1 MAQTKY
7 NFLSDSFSSNFLT
20 YTPVEL
26 DFPLNDSPIDISDW
40 ATEISPLGIPIV
52 KSTIDTSSSKEE
64 EQETES
70 TQKTRIRVNN
80 TEEVPIINYNQNNGT
95 STTNYDKGT
104 SKTNQ
109 DNNGTS
115 KTSYDNEISFEN
127 LLKQE
132 GVHARITSGYREN
145 SKTSSGKTSH
155 HATRGGA
162 YDVVPTDGDFENLRR
177 EIYENPRI
185 VAWMK
190 NKGWG
195 ILEETNPEIKRRTG
209 ATGDHWHFGPDR
221 MAVQQFNQ
229 NLS

>member
-7 NFLSDSFSSNFLT
+7 NFLSDSFSNNFLT

-40 ATEISPLGIPIV
+40 ASGISPLGIPIV
-52 KSTIDTSSSKEE
+52 KSTVDTTSSREE
-64 EQETES
+64 DQETES
-70 TQKTRIRVNN
+70 TQKTRIKVNN
-80 TEEVPIINYNQNNGT
+80 TEEVPIINYNQNNGI
-95 STTNYDKGT
+95 STTN
-104 SKTNQ
+104 
-109 DNNGTS
+109 
-115 KTSYDNEISFEN
+115 YDNEISFED

-177 EIYENPRI
+177 EIYGNPRI

-209 ATGDHWHFGPDR
+209 ATGDHWHFGPDKI
-221 MAVQQFNQ
+221 AVQQFNQ

>member
-1 MAQTKY
+1 MAKY
-7 NFLSDSFSSNFLT
+7 DFLSDSFSNNFLT

-40 ATEISPLGIPIV
+40 ASGISPLGIPIV
-52 KSTIDTSSSKEE
+52 KSTINTSSS
-64 EQETES
+64 QEDNQESES

-80 TEEVPIINYNQNNGT
+80 TEEVPIIDYNQN
-95 STTNYDKGT
+95 
-104 SKTNQ
+104 
-109 DNNGTS
+109 
-115 KTSYDNEISFEN
+115 NEISFED

-155 HATRGGA
+155 HATKGGA
-162 YDVVPTDGDFENLRR
+162 YDVVPTDGNFENLRK
-177 EIYENPRI
+177 EIYGNPRI

-209 ATGDHWHFGPDR
+209 ATGDHWHFGPDKI
-221 MAVQQFNQ
+221 AVQQFNQ

>member
-1 MAQTKY
+1 MAKY
-7 NFLSDSFSSNFLT
+7 DFLSDSFTNNFLT

-26 DFPLNDSPIDISDW
+26 EFPLNDSPIDISDW
-40 ATEISPLGIPIV
+40 ASGISPLGIPIV
-52 KSTIDTSSSKEE
+52 KSTINTSSS
-64 EQETES
+64 QEDNQESES

-80 TEEVPIINYNQNNGT
+80 TEEVPIINYN
-95 STTNYDKGT
+95 
-104 SKTNQ
+104 
-109 DNNGTS
+109 
-115 KTSYDNEISFEN
+115 YDNEISFED

-155 HATRGGA
+155 HATKGGA
-162 YDVVPTDGDFENLRR
+162 YDIVPTDGNFENLRR
-177 EIYENPRI
+177 EIYGNPRI

-209 ATGDHWHFGPDR
+209 ATGDHWHFGPDKI
-221 MAVQQFNQ
+221 AVQQFNQ

>member
-7 NFLSDSFSSNFLT
+7 NFLSDSFSNNFLT

-40 ATEISPLGIPIV
+40 ASEISPLGIPIV
-52 KSTIDTSSSKEE
+52 KSTIDTSSSSEE

-95 STTNYDKGT
+95 STTN
-104 SKTNQ
+104 Q
-109 DNNGTS
+109 NNGTS
-115 KTSYDNEISFEN
+115 KVNYDNEISFED

-145 SKTSSGKTSH
+145 SKTSSGKVSH
-155 HATRGGA
+155 HATKGGA

-177 EIYENPRI
+177 EIYGNPRI

-190 NKGWG
+190 KKGWG
-195 ILEETNPEIKRRTG
+195 ILEETNPKIKRRTG
-209 ATGDHWHFGPDR
+209 ATGDHWHFGPDKI
-221 MAVQQFNQ
+221 AVQQFNQ